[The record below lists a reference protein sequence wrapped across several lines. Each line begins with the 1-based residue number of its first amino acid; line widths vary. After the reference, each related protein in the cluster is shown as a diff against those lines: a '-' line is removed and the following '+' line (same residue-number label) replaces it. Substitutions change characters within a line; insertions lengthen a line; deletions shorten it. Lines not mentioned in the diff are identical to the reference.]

1 MRWRRRAIRSRAVL
15 AATVAALACTRAATT
30 RPARTSTTSS
40 GVVTARAPSPRDA
53 SLRTVRIALARSA
66 TTVRVSSDGGWE
78 LLANT
83 TGPVLARALPG
94 ESWTFEI
101 VEGRLV
107 AASES
112 ASQRHAGQVLIAR
125 PAEPASALIFNGRR
139 WRGEIVVR
147 ADERGTMLVVNRL
160 GMDEYL
166 RGVVPLEIG
175 TRAMSDFAA
184 AEAQAVAAR
193 SYAYMHLAGPE
204 RPYDMLATVSDQVYG
219 GVGAETLLGNQAVEN
234 TAGLVLMYDGRI
246 VNAPYHGNCGGFT
259 AEPGD
264 SWRSGPEPYLRRVS
278 DQIPGTDR
286 FYCEAG
292 PRFRWTRRYSGEEL
306 RQSIVRYLRTVPAAP
321 QSVAGVR
328 SVAVTEVTP
337 AGRVA
342 ALTVDTDRGAWT
354 MRGNDIRA
362 ALRTTSGEMMY
373 STYFSVDAVEEDG
386 LVRSLE
392 LRGGGNGHGIGMCQ
406 SGAMGRA
413 RAGQDFRTILTTY
426 YPGTTIGTID

>member
-1 MRWRRRAIRSRAVL
+1 M
-15 AATVAALACTRAATT
+15 
-30 RPARTSTTSS
+30 
-40 GVVTARAPSPRDA
+40 PSERDA
-53 SLRTVRIALARSA
+53 SRRTVRIALARNA
-66 TTVRVSSDGGWE
+66 TTARVGAEGGWE
-78 LLANT
+78 LLSG
-83 TGPVLARALPG
+83 TGASLARVLPG
-94 ESWTFEI
+94 ESWTFAMAD
-101 VEGRLV
+101 GRLV
-107 AASES
+107 ATAES
-112 ASQRHAGQVLIAR
+112 ASQRETGQLFVAR
-125 PAEPASALIFNGRR
+125 PVEPEGILTYNGRR
-139 WRGEIVVR
+139 WRGEIVLR
-147 ADERGTMLVVNRL
+147 SDDRGTMLVVNRL
-160 GMDEYL
+160 GMDHYL

-234 TAGLVLMYDGRI
+234 TTGLVLLYAGKV

-286 FYCEAG
+286 FYCESG
-292 PRFRWTRRYSGEEL
+292 PRFRWTRRYTGEEL
-306 RQSIVRYLRTVPAAP
+306 RQSIVRYLRTVPSAP
-321 QSVAGVR
+321 QSVTAVR
-328 SVAVTEVTP
+328 SVAVTDVTP
-337 AGRVA
+337 AGRVS
-342 ALTVDTDRGAWT
+342 ALTVDTDRGSWT
-354 MRGNDIRA
+354 MRGNEIRA

-413 RAGQDFRTILTTY
+413 RAGQDFTTILTTY

>member
-1 MRWRRRAIRSRAVL
+1 MPWRRRAIRARAITL
-15 AATVAALACTRAATT
+15 AAVAALACARAATN
-30 RPARTSTTSS
+30 RPGRTMATSA
-40 GVVTARAPSPRDA
+40 GVVTARAPTRDV
-53 SLRTVRIALARSA
+53 SLRTVRIAIARGA
-66 TTVRVSSDGGWE
+66 QAARISSDGGWE
-78 LLANT
+78 LVGDPADL
-83 TGPVLARALPG
+83 VLARSLPG
-94 ESWTFEI
+94 ESWTFD
-101 VEGRLV
+101 VVDGRLLG
-107 AASES
+107 ASES
-112 ASQRHAGQVLIAR
+112 ESGREAGRLLVAR
-125 PAEPASALIFNGRR
+125 ASAPGGTLVFNGRR
-139 WRGEIVVR
+139 WRGELLLRV
-147 ADERGTMLVVNRL
+147 DERGTILVVNHL
-160 GMDEYL
+160 PMDEYL

-193 SYAYMHLAGPE
+193 SYAYMHLAGPG

-219 GVGAETLLGNQAVEN
+219 GATAETLLGNQAVEN
-234 TAGLVLMYDGRI
+234 TAGLVLMYGGRV

-264 SWRSGPEPYLRRVS
+264 SWRTGPEPYLRRVS

-286 FYCEAG
+286 FYCESG
-292 PRFRWTRRYSGEEL
+292 PRFRWTRRYTGEEL
-306 RQSIVRYLRTVPAAP
+306 RQSIVRYLRTVQGAP
-321 QSVAGVR
+321 QSIAAVR
-328 SVAVTEVTP
+328 SVAVTDVTP

-354 MRGNDIRA
+354 LRGNDIRA

-373 STYFSVDAVEEDG
+373 STYFSVDAVEGDG
-386 LVRSLE
+386 GVQSLE

>member
-1 MRWRRRAIRSRAVL
+1 MLL
-15 AATVAALACTRAATT
+15 AAVVGLACTRAAAT
-30 RPARTSTTSS
+30 RPARTSATSS
-40 GVVTARAPSPRDA
+40 GVVAAKASARDA
-53 SLRTVRIALARSA
+53 STRVVRIALARGA
-66 TTVRVSSDGGWE
+66 TAARVGSDGGWE
-78 LLANT
+78 LLANG
-83 TGPVLARALPG
+83 TGPVLARSLPG
-94 ESWTFEI
+94 ESWTFE
-101 VEGRLV
+101 VAAGRL
-107 AASES
+107 AATSES
-112 ASQRHAGQVLIAR
+112 AARRESAQLFVAR
-125 PAEPASALIFNGRR
+125 PIEPTGTLLYNGRR
-139 WRGEIVVR
+139 WRGELVIR
-147 ADERGTMLVVNRL
+147 ADDRGTMLVVNRL

-193 SYAYMHLAGPE
+193 SYAYMHLAGPD

-234 TAGLVLMYDGRI
+234 TAGLVLMYGGRV

-286 FYCEAG
+286 FYCESG
-292 PRFRWTRRYSGEEL
+292 PRFRWTRRYTGEEL
-306 RQSIVRYLRTVPAAP
+306 RQSIIRYLRTVPSAP
-321 QSVAGVR
+321 PSIGGVR
-328 SVAVTEVTP
+328 AVAVTEVTP

-373 STYFSVDAVEEDG
+373 STYFSVDAVEGDG
-386 LVRSLE
+386 QVRSLE